1 MSPLEAF
8 GHLFNLFLPAFGVA
22 LMTALT
28 AKLVWRADLGSISW
42 IPLFSIGAAAGM
54 LSVLASLML
63 FGRDGSIAGYG
74 LLVASCAVSQWWR
87 GFGPG
92 RR

>member
-1 MSPLEAF
+1 MSPLDAF
-8 GHLFNLFLPAFGVA
+8 GHLINLFLPAVGVA
-22 LMTALT
+22 LVTALA
-28 AKLVWRADLGSISW
+28 AKLVWRTDLGSISW
-42 IPLFSIGAAAGM
+42 RPLFLIGAVTGM
-54 LSVLASLML
+54 FSVLASLML
-63 FGRDGSIAGYG
+63 FGRDGTIGGYG